1 MKSVAI
7 VTNNKTSSLGPFL
20 RKNLEM
26 VLSGFLT
33 IRSYYLD
40 DMVPGCRIDDDVILA
55 TTRDKAVEVKGWVD
69 DARKIISVNRT
80 IRTTEIYR
88 ICSIPANAKV
98 LVVNDNHETTVDF
111 MTLLY
116 KLGIDH
122 LDMIP
127 FDPNMDYPDVHIA
140 ITPGERVHVPK
151 HIGTVI
157 DTGHRFIDI
166 STFIQIIDM
175 VGLTD
180 AEIQKRLYRYSD
192 DLVPLESGIDSQY
205 RQLYTRNLELDSIL
219 NVSHEGILLVN
230 TAGIISLHNRALTV
244 MLETEPDIV
253 GASMESKIQEPLRS
267 LLRQERIDNELVQYR
282 EHTLLVTSRGMEH
295 FGQKSGTY
303 FNFQDITYIRQLEQ
317 NLNRKLL
324 GIGFLPQ
331 YTFADVKTESPAVRR
346 CIRLATK
353 FAASDLPIFIS
364 GESGTG
370 KELFAHSIHSVSG
383 QRGRPFV
390 AFNCAAV
397 PESLVESELFG
408 YEAGAF
414 TGALK
419 SGKPGLF
426 EQANNGTI
434 FLDEIGDMPYVL
446 QSKILRVLQERQV
459 MRIGS
464 QKLIP
469 VNIRVIS
476 ATNQDLEQKIRIGQ
490 FREDLYYRL
499 NVLPLRIPS
508 LRERAEDILYLFVEF
523 QKATN
528 RSALPVSD
536 DARAVLLGYSWPG
549 NVRELWNVA
558 AYASFIAQ
566 DTIGVDALPEYIAT
580 RLQDF
585 SPLAQRIDAD
595 GLGAT
600 RLAVLSTIAQH
611 ASDGSGVGRAAI
623 QQLLARQGAG
633 LTEARVRG
641 IMEQLHK
648 EGLIESGAGR
658 GGTRVT
664 PTGQS
669 FINWSKNRRV
679 FEPDAPEK

>member
-7 VTNNKTSSLGPFL
+7 VTNNRTSSLGPFL

-40 DMVPGCRIDDDVILA
+40 DMVPGNRISDDVILA

-180 AEIQKRLYRYSD
+180 VEIQKRLYRYSD
-192 DLVPLESGIDSQY
+192 DLVPLESGINSQY

-230 TAGIISLHNRALTV
+230 TTGIISLHNRALTV
-244 MLETEPDIV
+244 MLETESDIV
-253 GASMESKIQEPLRS
+253 GSSIESKIQEPLRS

-317 NLNRKLL
+317 NLNRRLL
-324 GIGFLPQ
+324 GVGFLPQ
-331 YTFADVKTESPAVRR
+331 YTFADVRTESPLVRH
-346 CIRLATK
+346 CIQLATK

-370 KELFAHSIHSVSG
+370 KELFAHSIHSVSN

-464 QKLIP
+464 QKLVP

-476 ATNQDLEQKIRIGQ
+476 ATNQDLEQKIRHGQ

-499 NVLPLRIPS
+499 NVLPLRIPA
-508 LRERAEDILYLFVEF
+508 LRERPEDILYLFAEF
-523 QKATN
+523 QKTTN
-528 RSALPVSD
+528 RRALPVAD
-536 DARAVLLGYSWPG
+536 DARAVLLGYPWPG

-558 AYASFIAQ
+558 AYASFLAQ
-566 DTIGVDALPEYIAT
+566 DAIGIDTLPEYLAN
-580 RLQDF
+580 RLGDF
-585 SPLAQRIDAD
+585 DPLARRLDTD

-600 RLAVLSTIAQH
+600 RVAVLGAIAQH
-611 ASDGSGVGRAAI
+611 AADGRGLGRATI
-623 QQLLARQGAG
+623 QQSLARQGTG

-641 IMEQLHK
+641 IMEQLQK
-648 EGLIESGAGR
+648 EGLIESGVGR
-658 GGTRVT
+658 GGTRVS
-664 PTGQS
+664 PTGLA
-669 FINWSKNRRV
+669 FINWLNNRRDV
-679 FEPDAPEK
+679 EPDSPEK

>member
-7 VTNNKTSSLGPFL
+7 VTNHRTSTLGPFL

-26 VLSGFLT
+26 VLSGFIT

-40 DMVPGCRIDDDVILA
+40 DLTPGYRIPDDVIVT
-55 TTRDKAVEVKGWVD
+55 TTRDKAIEVKGWVD

-88 ICSIPANAKV
+88 ICSIPANARV

-175 VGLTD
+175 LGLTD

-192 DLVPLESGIDSQY
+192 DLVPLESGINSQY
-205 RQLYTRNLELDSIL
+205 RQLYTRNLELDSIM

-253 GASMESKIQEPLRS
+253 GSSLESKVQEPLRL

-295 FGQKSGTY
+295 FGQRSGTY

-317 NLNRKLL
+317 NLSRKLL

-331 YTFADVKTESPAVRR
+331 YTFDDVLTESPTVRR
-346 CIRLATK
+346 RIQLATK

-370 KELFAHSIHSVSG
+370 KELFAHSIHSVSSR
-383 QRGRPFV
+383 RGRPFV

-434 FLDEIGDMPYVL
+434 FLDEIGDMPYIL

-476 ATNQDLEQKIRIGQ
+476 ATNQDLEQRIRSGQ

-499 NVLPLRIPS
+499 NVLPLHIPA
-508 LRERAEDILYLFVEF
+508 LRERPEDILYLFAEF
-523 QKATN
+523 QKVTN
-528 RSALPVSD
+528 RVALPVSD

-558 AYASFIAQ
+558 AYASFIAEHA
-566 DTIGVDALPEYIAT
+566 IGVEALPEYIAT
-580 RLQDF
+580 RLRDY
-585 SPLAQRIDAD
+585 SPLARRLDGD

-600 RLAVLSTIAQH
+600 RLAVLRMIAQSV
-611 ASDGSGVGRAAI
+611 SDGSGVGRASI
-623 QQLLARQGAG
+623 QHRLEKQGAG
-633 LTEARVRG
+633 MTEARVRG
-641 IMEQLHK
+641 IMALLQK

-658 GGTRVT
+658 SGTRVT
-664 PTGQS
+664 SMGQA
-669 FINWSKNRRV
+669 FINWSENRRI
-679 FEPDAPEK
+679 FQPDAPKK

>member
-1 MKSVAI
+1 MKSIAI
-7 VTNNKTSSLGPFL
+7 VTNHRTSTLGPFL
-20 RKNLEM
+20 RKNLEL
-26 VLSGFLT
+26 VLSGFVT
-33 IRSYYLD
+33 IRSCFLD
-40 DMVPGCRIDDDVILA
+40 DLVPGFRIPDDVVLT
-55 TTRDKAVEVKGWVD
+55 TTRDKAVEVKAWVD

-88 ICSIPANAKV
+88 ICSIPANTKV

-127 FDPNMDYPDVHIA
+127 FDPNLDYPDVQLA
-140 ITPGERVHVPK
+140 VTPGERVHVPK

-180 AEIQKRLYRYSD
+180 AEIHRRLFRYSD
-192 DLVPLESGIDSQY
+192 DLVPLESGINSQY
-205 RQLYTRNLELDSIL
+205 RQLYTRSLELDSII

-267 LLRQERIDNELVQYR
+267 LFRQERIDNELVQYR

-303 FNFQDITYIRQLEQ
+303 FNIQDITYIRQLEQ

-331 YTFADVKTESPAVRR
+331 YTFADVLTESPAIRK
-346 CIRLATK
+346 CIQLATQ
-353 FAASDLPIFIS
+353 FAASDLPIFIR

-370 KELFAHSIHSVSG
+370 KELFAHSIHSISS
-383 QRGRPFV
+383 QSGRPFV

-408 YEAGAF
+408 YEPGAF

-464 QKLIP
+464 QKLVP

-476 ATNQDLEQKIRIGQ
+476 ATNQDIEQKMRHGL
-490 FREDLYYRL
+490 FREGLYYRL
-499 NVLPLRIPS
+499 NVLPLRIPP
-508 LRERAEDILYLFVEF
+508 LRERPQDILYLFAKF
-523 QKATN
+523 QRATN
-528 RSALPVSD
+528 HAVLPVSD

-558 AYASFIAQ
+558 AYASFLAE
-566 DTIGVDALPEYIAT
+566 DSIGVESLPEYLPT
-580 RLQDF
+580 RLHDF
-585 SPLAQRIDAD
+585 GSLVERIEAGGQGDD
-595 GLGAT
+595 
-600 RLAVLSTIAQH
+600 RLAVLRAIAGQPP
-611 ASDGSGVGRAAI
+611 SGGGLGRASI
-623 QQLLARQGAG
+623 QRLLEEQGRAV
-633 LTEARVRG
+633 TEARIRG
-641 IMEQLHK
+641 IMTLLQD
-648 EGLIESGAGR
+648 EGLLEWCSR
-658 GGTRVT
+658 
-664 PTGQS
+664 
-669 FINWSKNRRV
+669 
-679 FEPDAPEK
+679 

>member
-7 VTNNKTSSLGPFL
+7 VTNHRTSTLGPFL
-20 RKNLEM
+20 RKNLEL
-26 VLSGFLT
+26 VLSGFVT
-33 IRSYYLD
+33 IRSYFLD
-40 DMVPGCRIDDDVILA
+40 DLVPGFRIPDDVVLT
-55 TTRDKAVEVKGWVD
+55 TTRDKAIEVKAWVD

-88 ICSIPANAKV
+88 ICSIPANARV

-127 FDPNMDYPDVHIA
+127 FDPNLDYPDVHIA
-140 ITPGERVHVPK
+140 VTPGERVHVPK

-157 DTGHRFIDI
+157 DTGHRYIDI

-180 AEIQKRLYRYSD
+180 AEIHRRLFRYSD
-192 DLVPLESGIDSQY
+192 DLVPLESGINSQY
-205 RQLYTRNLELDSIL
+205 RQLYTRSLELDSII

-253 GASMESKIQEPLRS
+253 GSPLEAKIQEPLRS
-267 LLRQERIDNELVQYR
+267 LLRQERVDNELVNYR
-282 EHTLLVTSRGMEH
+282 DHTLVVTGRGMEH

-303 FNFQDITYIRQLEQ
+303 YNFQDITYIKQLEQ
-317 NLNRKLL
+317 NLSRKLL
-324 GIGFLPQ
+324 GVGFLTQ
-331 YTFADVKTESPAVRR
+331 YTFDDVLTESPSIRK
-346 CIRLATK
+346 CIQLATQ
-353 FAASDLPIFIS
+353 FAASELPIFIR

-370 KELFAHSIHSVSG
+370 KELFAHSIHSVSDR
-383 QRGRPFV
+383 RGRPFV

-408 YEAGAF
+408 YEPGAF

-464 QKLIP
+464 QKLVP

-476 ATNQDLEQKIRIGQ
+476 ATNQDIEQKIRQGL

-499 NVLPLRIPS
+499 NVLPLRIPP
-508 LRERAEDILYLFVEF
+508 LRERPQDILYLFAEF
-523 QKATN
+523 QRTSNHAV
-528 RSALPVSD
+528 LPVSD
-536 DARAVLLGYSWPG
+536 DARAVLLAHSWPG

-558 AYASFIAQ
+558 AYASFLAV
-566 DTIGVDALPEYIAT
+566 DRIGVESLPEYLSAS
-580 RLQDF
+580 LHDF
-585 SPLAQRIDAD
+585 GPLAARIEAEGQGGDRIAVLRAIAGQPSAGG
-595 GLGAT
+595 GLGRASIQ
-600 RLAVLSTIAQH
+600 RLLEGQ
-611 ASDGSGVGRAAI
+611 GRAV
-623 QQLLARQGAG
+623 
-633 LTEARVRG
+633 TEARIRG
-641 IMEQLHK
+641 IMALLQDEA
-648 EGLIESGAGR
+648 LIESAAGR
-658 GGTRVT
+658 GGTRLT
-664 PTGQS
+664 STGAA
-669 FINWSKNRRV
+669 FINWVDNWRS
-679 FEPDAPEK
+679 

>member
-7 VTNNKTSSLGPFL
+7 VTNTRTSTLGPFL

-26 VLSGFLT
+26 VLSGFVS
-33 IRSYYLD
+33 IQSYFLD
-40 DMVPGCRIDDDVILA
+40 DLVAGFRIADDVVLA
-55 TTRDKAVEVKGWVD
+55 TTRDKAVEVKAWVD

-80 IRTTEIYR
+80 IRTDEIYR
-88 ICSIPANAKV
+88 ICSIPADARV

-122 LDMIP
+122 LEMIP
-127 FDPNMDYPDVHIA
+127 FDPNLDYPDVHIA
-140 ITPGERVHVPK
+140 VTPGERVHVPK

-175 VGLTD
+175 LGLTD
-180 AEIQKRLYRYSD
+180 AEIHRRLFRYSD
-192 DLVPLESGIDSQY
+192 DLVPLESGINSQY
-205 RQLYTRNLELDSIL
+205 RQLYTRSLELDSII

-230 TAGIISLHNRALTV
+230 PAGIISLHNRALTV
-244 MLETEPDIV
+244 MLDTEPDIV
-253 GASMESKIQEPLRS
+253 GAPLEAKVQEPLRS
-267 LLRQERIDNELVQYR
+267 LLGQERVDNELVQYR
-282 EHTLLVTSRGMEH
+282 DHTLLVTGRGMEH
-295 FGQKSGTY
+295 LGQKSGTY
-303 FNFQDITYIRQLEQ
+303 YNFQDITYIKQLEQ
-317 NLNRKLL
+317 NLSRKLL
-324 GIGFLPQ
+324 GAGFLPQ
-331 YTFADVKTESPAVRR
+331 YTFADVLTESQAIRT
-346 CIRLATK
+346 CIAMATK
-353 FAASDLPIFIS
+353 FAASDLPIFIR

-370 KELFAHSIHSVSG
+370 KELFAHSIHSVSA

-408 YEAGAF
+408 YEPGAF

-464 QKLIP
+464 QKLVP

-476 ATNQDLEQKIRIGQ
+476 ATNQDLEQKIRQGQ

-499 NVLPLRIPS
+499 NVLPLRIPP
-508 LRERAEDILYLFVEF
+508 LRERPEDILYLFAEF
-523 QKATN
+523 QKAT
-528 RSALPVSD
+528 SHAVLPVTD

-558 AYASFIAQ
+558 AYASFLAEGS
-566 DTIGVDALPEYIAT
+566 IGPGTLPEYLSA
-580 RLQDF
+580 RQRDF
-585 SPLAQRIDAD
+585 GPLAGRIDAGGQGQD
-595 GLGAT
+595 
-600 RLAVLSTIAQH
+600 RLAVLRAIAGQS
-611 ASDGSGVGRAAI
+611 ASGGGLGRASI
-623 QQLLARQGAG
+623 RRLLAGQGLA
-633 LTEARVRG
+633 LTEARIRG
-641 IMEQLHK
+641 IMAALQN
-648 EGLIESGAGR
+648 EGLIESASGR
-658 GGTRVT
+658 GGTSLTR
-664 PTGQS
+664 TGVA
-669 FINWSKNRRV
+669 FINWLENGRAK
-679 FEPDAPEK
+679 